1 MECHSDPMQT
11 LSSANSAVVD
21 GTVSRIPVEYE
32 VEGCPK
38 LALAQGSYSVK
49 VIIMYD

>member
-11 LSSANSAVVD
+11 PSSANSAVVD
-21 GTVSRIPVEYE
+21 GTISRIPVEYE

-38 LALAQGSYSVK
+38 LASSSSVMLCESNYY
-49 VIIMYD
+49 V